1 MKHLNERTVLEA
13 IRAGSPISRA
23 EISRRAG
30 ISKPTVSLALQS
42 LLDAGLVRE
51 ATDEPD
57 GPRYGAVF
65 FEPVPEAAL
74 TLGLDLGGRFL
85 RGAICDLRGDVR
97 ARLDVEID
105 GGDPERVLEQIA
117 ELRNAL
123 VSTTRL
129 DESLVNGAVV
139 GVPGVVDANRRRISL
154 ATSVAG
160 LEGETFGRELEAR
173 LGLDVWLE
181 NDVNLAALGEQWQ
194 GVARGVDDFLFLS
207 IGTGM
212 GAGLV
217 LRSELHRGFNGA
229 AGEVDFSFVGLTQDV
244 DPCAGAASAH
254 AAALVAERGGKAT
267 TLSPPFEA
275 RDIFA
280 AARAG
285 DGIAGEVVEEVA
297 RRIALHIVPVAAVT
311 DVSLVVLGGGLGA
324 NGDLLLEPVRTL
336 LDAWIPYPPSVEVS
350 SLGEAAV
357 LTGALA
363 FGLRRALD
371 DVVERRAR
379 RRDRVLLRDDRR
391 GLAVRD
397 RDDVAAAQ
405 EHREK
410 DARRRRGTRRRAPRR
425 GGIRTRARRP
435 VSAGVGA

>member
-1 MKHLNERTVLEA
+1 
-13 IRAGSPISRA
+13 
-23 EISRRAG
+23 
-30 ISKPTVSLALQS
+30 
-42 LLDAGLVRE
+42 
-51 ATDEPD
+51 
-57 GPRYGAVF
+57 VF

-74 TLGLDLGGRFL
+74 ALGFDVGGRFL

-105 GGDPERVLEQIA
+105 VGADRVLQQIA
-117 ELRNAL
+117 DLRTAL
-123 VSTTRL
+123 VEATGL
-129 DESLVNGAVV
+129 DDALLDDAVV
-139 GVPGVVDANRRRISL
+139 GIPGVVDAERRRISL

-160 LEGETFGRELEAR
+160 LEGETFGVDLERR
-173 LGLDVWLE
+173 LGLEVWLE
-181 NDVNLAALGEQWQ
+181 NDVNLAALGEHWQ

-217 LRSELHRGFNGA
+217 LRGELHRGFNGA

-244 DPCAGAASAH
+244 DPCAGAASAV
-254 AAALVAERGGKAT
+254 AATLVAERGERTALT
-267 TLSPPFEA
+267 PPYEP

-285 DGIAGEVVEEVA
+285 DGLAVEVVREVA

-324 NGDLLLEPVRTL
+324 NGDLLLDPVRTL
-336 LDAWIPYPPSVEVS
+336 LDEWIPYPPRVEVS
-350 SLGEAAV
+350 ALGEAAV

-363 FGLRRALD
+363 FGLRHALD

-379 RRDRVLLRDDRR
+379 V
-391 GLAVRD
+391 
-397 RDDVAAAQ
+397 
-405 EHREK
+405 
-410 DARRRRGTRRRAPRR
+410 
-425 GGIRTRARRP
+425 
-435 VSAGVGA
+435 